1 MTKLI
6 VHTDGG
12 ARGNPGP
19 AGIGVVIL
27 DQDQVVFEIGEFI
40 GEKTNNEAEY
50 LAFLT
55 SAKVITE
62 KIQLWQPTEIEWQLD
77 SKLVVEQ
84 LNRKWKIKE
93 PRMSEFA
100 QEIWQHLKM
109 LSIPYKIVHIPR
121 ALNAAADALVN
132 QALDAAVV

>member
-1 MTKLI
+1 MTKLVI
-6 VHTDGG
+6 HTDGG

-19 AGIGVVIL
+19 AGIGVVCL
-27 DQDQVVFEIGEFI
+27 ADGQTVAAEGKYI

-55 SAKVITE
+55 SIDTLLANI
-62 KIQLWQPTEIEWQLD
+62 LAWQPASIEWQLD

-100 QEIWQHLKM
+100 QEIWQKMATLKV
-109 LSIPYKIVHIPR
+109 PYKISHIPR

-132 QALDAAVV
+132 QALDAHQA